1 MIDPFGRHITYLRVS
16 VTDRCDFRCVYCMA
30 EDMTF
35 LPKAE
40 VLSLE
45 ELERLCSAFVRRGVK
60 KLRMTGG
67 EPLVRKNVMSL
78 FRGLG
83 RHLES
88 GALEELTLTTNGS
101 QLAKYARE
109 LADIGVKRVNV
120 SMDTLDATKFREL
133 TRWGDLD
140 QVMRG
145 LDAAQNAGLAI
156 KINAVALRGVND
168 MEFDNLIR
176 WSHGRGMDLV
186 LIEVMPMGEI
196 GDQARLDQYLP
207 LSMARADIARHF
219 TLSETDYRTGGPAR
233 YFKVEETGGRL
244 GFITPLT
251 HNFCES
257 CNRVRLT
264 CTGTL
269 FMCLGQEDAAD
280 LRAPLRA
287 SPSDET
293 LDKAITEFYG
303 NDPKVSDSYG
313 RIVSSRHFDRLTSM
327 LNDGTVAIGGHS
339 DASSRYIAPTVLTDV
354 RTDSR
359 IMSEEIFGPLLPIIP
374 VSSLDE
380 AVTFITD
387 RPHPLALYVFAEKKD
402 DAERKAHFA
411 AFAGALEKIALDNPD
426 DLEAKAFLVGFAW
439 WNKSRYGIQPT
450 SSLAIDALARQ
461 VLDAHDLVDVDGAH
475 DDDDRGHGL
484 AGGRPAHLAALARD
498 LAGDAELLAD
508 APVPQLGE
516 GLGHLDAQT
525 VGEEVLLVLVGGV
538 EPGRLVADAVTHGDD
553 VERREVEVVGG
564 GPSAERSEEVGDAV
578 VRRLG
583 LTRVAE
589 TARFGGA

>member
-60 KLRMTGG
+60 KLRLTGG
-67 EPLVRKNVMSL
+67 EPLVRKNVMKL
-78 FRGLG
+78 IRGLG

-120 SMDTLDATKFREL
+120 SIDTLDPDKFRQI

-145 LDAAQNAGLAI
+145 LDAAQDAGLHI

-168 MEFDNLIR
+168 TEFEQLIR

-186 LIEVMPMGEI
+186 FIEVMPMGEL
-196 GDQARLDQYLP
+196 GGEARLDQYLP
-207 LSMARADIARHF
+207 LSMVRADIARHF
-219 TLSETDYRTGGPAR
+219 TLGESDYHTGGPAR
-233 YFKVEETGGRL
+233 YFTVEETGGRL

-269 FMCLGQEDAAD
+269 YMCLGQEDAAD

-287 SPSDET
+287 SESDEL
-293 LDKAITEFYG
+293 LDQAITEAIARK
-303 NDPKVSDSYG
+303 PKGHDFIID
-313 RIVSSRHFDRLTSM
+313 RRHT
-327 LNDGTVAIGGHS
+327 
-339 DASSRYIAPTVLTDV
+339 AP
-354 RTDSR
+354 
-359 IMSEEIFGPLLPIIP
+359 
-374 VSSLDE
+374 
-380 AVTFITD
+380 A
-387 RPHPLALYVFAEKKD
+387 
-402 DAERKAHFA
+402 
-411 AFAGALEKIALDNPD
+411 
-426 DLEAKAFLVGFAW
+426 
-439 WNKSRYGIQPT
+439 
-450 SSLAIDALARQ
+450 
-461 VLDAHDLVDVDGAH
+461 
-475 DDDDRGHGL
+475 
-484 AGGRPAHLAALARD
+484 
-498 LAGDAELLAD
+498 
-508 APVPQLGE
+508 
-516 GLGHLDAQT
+516 
-525 VGEEVLLVLVGGV
+525 
-538 EPGRLVADAVTHGDD
+538 
-553 VERREVEVVGG
+553 
-564 GPSAERSEEVGDAV
+564 
-578 VRRLG
+578 VRRHMSV
-583 LTRVAE
+583 T
-589 TARFGGA
+589 GG